1 VTFLDCN
8 FLLTR
13 SHRSRITVTD
23 QVNRKIQQISDGL
36 GRLVTVNEQ
45 DATGALTQATTY
57 SYNYLD
63 KLTQVNQGGP
73 LRSYKYDAMGRLLY
87 ERIPEQ
93 SATINDG
100 TGTMW
105 SCQYTYTEFSEVATR
120 TDARGVVKKIRLRP
134 MGQPY
139 RRVGCDIRREPD
151 SIGRVAAERWRSY

>member
-1 VTFLDCN
+1 M
-8 FLLTR
+8 
-13 SHRSRITVTD
+13 TVTD
-23 QVNRKIQQISDGL
+23 QVNRKIQRISDGF

-63 KLTQVNQGGP
+63 KLTGVNQGGQ

-105 SCQYTYTEFSEVATR
+105 SCKYTYTEFSAVSTKQ
-120 TDARGVVKKIRLRP
+120 DARGVITTF
-134 MGQPY
+134 
-139 RRVGCDIRREPD
+139 
-151 SIGRVAAERWRSY
+151 SYDALHRATQLSYSAVS